1 MQFARFGD
9 RYQVRLES
17 GEEVQ
22 ATLVSWLAS
31 QAIGYAAVSG
41 LGAVREITLSYW
53 NADTLQYETHARE
66 EQMEVVS
73 LVGNVTLKDDAP
85 FLHLHV
91 ALGRRDLSLI
101 GGHFNDAIAH
111 PTLEIWLQP
120 ESEPVRRVPD
130 MASGLSLID
139 LPRWEGGDPPD

>member
-9 RYQVRLES
+9 RYQIRLES
-17 GEEVQ
+17 GEHVQ
-22 ATLVSWLAS
+22 AALVPWLAG
-31 QAIGYAAVSG
+31 QGIGYAAVSG
-41 LGAVREITLSYW
+41 LGAVRHITLSYW
-53 NADTLQYETHARE
+53 NADTRQYETHERG

-101 GGHFNDAIAH
+101 GGHFNDAVVH
-111 PTLEIWLQP
+111 PTLEIWLRP
-120 ESEPVRRVPD
+120 EAKAVRRMPD
-130 MASGLSLID
+130 EASGLSLMD
-139 LPRWEGGDPPD
+139 LPPS

>member
-1 MQFARFGD
+1 MQFVRFAH
-9 RYQVRLES
+9 RYQVRLDS
-17 GEEVQ
+17 GEHVQ
-22 ATLVSWLAS
+22 AALVPWLADEG
-31 QAIGYAAVSG
+31 IGYAAVSG
-41 LGAVREITLSYW
+41 LGAVRQVTLSYW
-53 NADTLQYETHARE
+53 NADSRQYETHERA

-111 PTLEIWLQP
+111 PTLEIWLRP
-120 ESEPVRRVPD
+120 EAEAVRRAPD
-130 MASGLSLID
+130 AASGLSLMD
-139 LPRWEGGDPPD
+139 LPPS